1 MAGLSLAQLLDEF
14 PDIEIEKLEILTNRA
29 RAREDGVRQVPAL
42 VYGERRL
49 SGLFL
54 TKKKIRQ
61 FLESV

>member
-1 MAGLSLAQLLDEF
+1 MAGLSLGQLRDEF
-14 PDIEIEKLEILTNRA
+14 PDIEIEKLEILTNRV

-42 VYGERRL
+42 VHGERRL